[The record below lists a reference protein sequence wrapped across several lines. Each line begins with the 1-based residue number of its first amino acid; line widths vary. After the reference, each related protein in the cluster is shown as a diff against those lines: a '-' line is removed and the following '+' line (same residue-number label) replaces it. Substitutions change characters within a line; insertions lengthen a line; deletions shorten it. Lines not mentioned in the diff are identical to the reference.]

1 MSELQ
6 DIGLKHETDKATFH
20 MYPDFYAQWLPDR
33 SFTGRLLEIGILGGA
48 SMKMWH
54 EYYPKAEIV
63 GIDIVK
69 QEKQI
74 AGVTMLEIDG
84 TKPDQLEPL
93 GMFDVII
100 DDGSHY
106 TADQQASFNHLFYNQ
121 LNEGGI
127 YAIEDLH
134 SSLLPQYIN
143 SPIDTIEFLHQL
155 DKRVIY
161 FRRNADEVD
170 SMTCIIKND

>member
-1 MSELQ
+1 MSKLQ
-6 DIGLKHETDKATFH
+6 DIGLKYETDKATFH
-20 MYPDFYAQWLPDR
+20 MYPDFYAAWLPDR
-33 SFTGRLLEIGILGGA
+33 RFKGRLLEIGILGGA
-48 SMKMWH
+48 SMRMWH
-54 EYYPKAEIV
+54 EYYPNAEIV
-63 GIDIVK
+63 GIDIVR
-69 QEKQI
+69 QDYSI
-74 AGVTMLEIDG
+74 DGVTMLEIDG
-84 TKPDQLEPL
+84 TKPDQLEQL

-100 DDGSHY
+100 DDGSHF

-121 LNEGGI
+121 LNKGGV

-143 SPIDTIEFLHQL
+143 SPITTIEFLQNL

-170 SMTCIIKND
+170 SMTCIVRNT